1 METPFRGLDYYDL
14 DELLTDEEKLARTSV
29 RQFVEDRV
37 LPIISGCFR
46 EERFPE
52 ELIPE
57 IGRLGLLGASLK
69 GYGCAGVGP
78 VTYGLILQELERGDS
93 GIRSFVSVQGSLAM
107 YAIHSFGS
115 EEQRETWLPA
125 MARGEK
131 IGCFGLTEPDHG
143 SDPAGMTTRAELRGD
158 EFVLNGNKMWI
169 TNGSFADV
177 AVVWA
182 KLDGVVR
189 GFLVEKGD
197 PGFTAMKQTGK
208 WSLRASVTAE
218 LHFEDC
224 RIPADR
230 ILAGV
235 EGLKGPLSCLGHAR
249 SGIAWGVL
257 GAAMACYHEAVTYAK
272 SRIQFGK
279 PIASFQLTQHK
290 LAEML
295 TEITK
300 GQLLA
305 LRLGRI
311 RESRAPRPQQVS
323 LAKRNNVAVA
333 LDIARTAREILGANG
348 IMDEYCVGRHMAN
361 LESVKTYEGTH
372 EIHTLILG
380 QDITGIAAF
389 E

>member
-57 IGRLGLLGASLK
+57 IAGLGLLGASLK

-107 YAIHSFGS
+107 YAIHRFGS

-143 SDPAGMTTRAELRGD
+143 SDPAGMTTRAESRGD

-348 IMDEYCVGRHMAN
+348 IMDEYCIGRHMAN